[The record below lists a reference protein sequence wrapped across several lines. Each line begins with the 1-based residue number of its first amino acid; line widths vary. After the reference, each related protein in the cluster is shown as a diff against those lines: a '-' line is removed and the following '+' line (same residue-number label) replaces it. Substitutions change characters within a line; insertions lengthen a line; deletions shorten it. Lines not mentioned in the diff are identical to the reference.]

1 MCRKTREEFINQECE
16 EAEKLEKINNA
27 KFHSKVKS
35 LTWPRKKVAHSLI
48 DDNGTE
54 IYDANDILNR
64 WKQYFEHLY
73 DDNRENASQITIPE
87 SAIPTF
93 STEEIKS
100 VISKLNNKKS

>member
-54 IYDANDILNR
+54 IYDANDILTDGN
-64 WKQYFEHLY
+64 
-73 DDNRENASQITIPE
+73 NI
-87 SAIPTF
+87 
-93 STEEIKS
+93 
-100 VISKLNNKKS
+100 LNMIIEKTQVK